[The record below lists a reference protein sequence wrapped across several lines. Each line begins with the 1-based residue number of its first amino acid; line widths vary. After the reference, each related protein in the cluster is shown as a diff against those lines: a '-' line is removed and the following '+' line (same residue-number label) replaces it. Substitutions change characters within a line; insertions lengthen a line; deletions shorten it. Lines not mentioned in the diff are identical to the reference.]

1 MVLDVKSEVN
11 MYVRMV
17 RIREEVHQL
26 FSEFLMERNKGN
38 ALLEI
43 EELLIS
49 ENFEAELIYA
59 IENNHFKTQ
68 EIFQLFY
75 TSYKVITDDFVNF
88 NDMENLEQY
97 TYQYALS
104 LSFSESAM
112 LPLTEEKNN
121 YAKLCLSVLRIFFNL
136 QKEYDKE
143 MWVSRYALNI
153 LNKNEIDDLEDDE
166 YTRFISYLDQ
176 EYVYEMMK
184 MNQDLIGYSTLD
196 HICGVHHL
204 ATKIGRQLKHVG
216 LPIDLGRVS
225 GAAYGH
231 DIGKYGC
238 KPEESRKVA
247 YYHYYY
253 TAEWFTE
260 RDIVYI
266 RNVAFNHSTWDL
278 ELANLSLE
286 SLVLIY
292 CDFRVKANEDK
303 TSRFPM
309 RYYSLDDAFDVILSK
324 LDNVDETKEKRY
336 RRVYNRLKDFENYM
350 FEKCVDVDPDSI
362 KALEAGCVLDRKHF
376 SIMQGKDLVENVKYL
391 SIDHNIG
398 IMNRLRDEN
407 SLNSMLENARGLD
420 NINSLRSYQ
429 YIIEEYS
436 NYLTQKQKLIALNFL
451 YERLMLPAEDIRK
464 QTASLIG
471 LLIANFDEIE
481 RKEVP
486 KGARKKKVEIDSY
499 RLFENYLS
507 KSLFPNLRIIDKH
520 KEWIRRSISSMLE
533 AVLKHSSDRKCRM
546 YMEIFIGTFKRKV
559 VREELA
565 PYILEAIRILPFE
578 RLEDDVVVNIIT
590 YANNIAYKDNPILRV
605 QSYDVLCDIIP
616 YLKPVHVKHI
626 RTVYKHDDLEE
637 ISPAETYVRF
647 KLLKLTNFED
657 SEVESYRQRCIAKVE
672 GHSDVYLSN
681 LKTAT
686 SWICKKS
693 QIELLL
699 RFVLNYK
706 KDDCFYLSM
715 HLCNLL
721 KVSSHESVRNAAGRG
736 LVELSKHL
744 TKGQVNDIVI
754 ELLRSL
760 EMENYQYTKYICDY
774 LGVLM
779 TRLELSEFTEII
791 QSFTNQI
798 ERANPQICTLVLATA
813 GVVLENIDKSEFT
826 GDVLKGVKK
835 KLLSILLKGFVNYD
849 TKVNQVAVNVI
860 GKHLFNSKKIS
871 MDDKAVMFNHMIKKI
886 LSLMVNTN
894 ENVELIF
901 LNNAAGLNHI
911 YNFISDYS
919 FEKGE
924 LKVDC
929 FDKIAFFPGAFDP
942 FSLSHKEIA
951 RSIRDL
957 GFEVYLSVDEFSWSK
972 KTQPNLIRRDI
983 MKMSIA
989 DEFGLYVFPRDVSIN
1004 IANPKDLEVLR
1015 HTFDSEV
1022 YIVIGSDVILNASAY
1037 KRDVEPYSI
1046 HNFSHVIFERHAQIY
1061 SSVEK
1066 GRLEKNVTGLNRDV
1080 VRLVLPPQFEQISS
1094 TQIRNYI
1101 DQNRDIS
1108 DLIDPLA
1115 QKYIYA
1121 RGLYQREPQFKEMV
1135 TTKSVHVEMFD
1146 TLTEELIQEI
1156 LRTTNEHS
1164 RPDEEALRSLKEKR
1178 PRAIVLRSINHGN
1191 KIVAFS
1197 LFHWLRSANV
1207 YNEFEDENIADYI
1220 LKNSVGRI
1228 LVIDAIVMNKRYNFS
1243 DPEQMILTETLA
1255 FCLSKDYSYSIVNA
1269 IEGSNISERFHEL
1282 LDLHGFVKINETMEN
1297 TIYAVEMSSPCTLN
1311 LDARTVIKE
1320 PLRSNAKVDEAVKMA
1335 RKRLQKAISKLYPG
1349 HLVLSFDRTM
1359 LYENLIKKIA
1369 DDNDVPVV
1377 PTHPR
1382 SLGEAMCVPF
1392 GAIFKRWILP
1402 NTVTKSLHTER
1413 FFSPDVEDYNIQ
1425 AYPYYLDIINQVKR
1439 IKSFN
1444 RPVILVDDLLN
1455 KGYRIKAI
1463 QPLMVEQ
1470 NIQIKKVLVGI
1481 MSGRGKS
1488 LLENDNIAVD
1498 SAYFIPRLK
1507 VWFNESLMYPFLGG
1521 DTLWRGVIPTRNL
1534 IPSINL
1540 ILPYTSPNYISGSS
1554 MKSVYELSE
1563 VCIEN
1568 AIEILRCLE
1577 EEYLYLHE
1585 NSLTLAHLGEVLIS
1599 PRFPDRGEKIS
1610 YDTSQKSS
1618 DYLKNDL
1625 EQLRRLKK
1633 YVYKGGK

>member
-1 MVLDVKSEVN
+1 
-11 MYVRMV
+11 MYVKMIK
-17 RIREEVHQL
+17 IREEIHQL
-26 FSEFLMERNKGN
+26 FTEFLYEKNNKR
-38 ALLEI
+38 AIHEI
-43 EELLIS
+43 EEILIS
-49 ENFEAELIYA
+49 DKFESELMYL

-68 EIFQLFY
+68 DIFQLFY
-75 TSYKVITDDFVNF
+75 SSFKVITDDFKLF
-88 NDMENLEQY
+88 HDMENLEQY
-97 TYQYALS
+97 TYQYALG
-104 LSFSESAM
+104 LSFEESVII
-112 LPLTEEKNN
+112 PLAVEKDE
-121 YAKLCLSVLRIFFNL
+121 YALLGLKVLRIFFEL
-136 QKEYDKE
+136 QKEYDHDK
-143 MWVSRYALNI
+143 WVSKYALN
-153 LNKNEIDDLEDDE
+153 LLSEEEAVGLEDDE
-166 YTRFISYLDQ
+166 YERFCTYLND

-204 ATKIGRQLKHVG
+204 AIKIGRQLKHAG

-238 KPEESRKVA
+238 KPDEGRKVA

-278 ELANLSLE
+278 EIANLSLE

-292 CDFRVKANEDK
+292 CDFRVKANEDR

-309 RYYSLDDAFDVILSK
+309 KYYSLDDAFDVILSK
-324 LDNVDETKEKRY
+324 LDNVDAAKEKRY

-350 FEKCVDVDPDSI
+350 IEKCVNLDPDSI
-362 KALEAGCVLDRKHF
+362 DDIQSDHVVTRKHF
-376 SIMQGKDLVENVKYL
+376 SIMQGNEIIESAKFL

-436 NYLTQKQKLIALNFL
+436 NYLTQKQKLIALKFL
-451 YERLMLPAEDIRK
+451 YERLMIPAEDIRK

-481 RKEVP
+481 RKELP
-486 KGARKKKVEIDSY
+486 KGARKKIVEIDSFK
-499 RLFENYLS
+499 LFENYLS
-507 KSLFPNLRIIDKH
+507 KCLFPNLRIIDKH
-520 KEWIRRSISSMLE
+520 KEWIRRSMSSMIE
-533 AVLKHSSDRKCRM
+533 ALLINSSDEKCRI
-546 YMEIFIGTFKRKV
+546 YMDTFVSTFKRKV
-559 VREELA
+559 VKEELA
-565 PYILEAIRILPFE
+565 PYMLEAIRQLPYE
-578 RLEDDVVVNIIT
+578 RLEDQTVVKIINYVNNVAHT
-590 YANNIAYKDNPILRV
+590 EDSVLRIH
-605 QSYDVLCDIIP
+605 SYDVLCDLIP
-616 YLKPVHVKHI
+616 SLKPVEIKHI
-626 RTVYKHDDLEE
+626 RAVHKVEDLNDL
-637 ISPAETYVRF
+637 SPAESYIRY
-647 KLLKLTNFED
+647 KLLKLTKSNGDEL
-657 SEVESYRQRCIAKVE
+657 ETYRRHCISKVE
-672 GHSDVYLSN
+672 GHSEVYLTN
-681 LKTAT
+681 LKSAT

-699 RFVLNYK
+699 RFVVNYK
-706 KDDCFYLSM
+706 NDDSFYLSM

-736 LVELSKHL
+736 LVELSSNL
-744 TKGQVNDIVI
+744 SKGQINDIVI
-754 ELLRSL
+754 ELLRAL

-774 LGVLM
+774 LGILM
-779 TRLELSEFTEII
+779 THLEKSELHEIIDSFTE
-791 QSFTNQI
+791 QI
-798 ERANPQICTLVLATA
+798 ERANPQICTLILDTT
-813 GVVLENIDKSEFT
+813 GVVIENLSNSDLDSKDYE
-826 GDVLKGVKK
+826 DVKK

-849 TKVNQVAVNVI
+849 TKVNQVAINVI
-860 GKHLFNSKKIS
+860 GKHLFDSEMIS
-871 MDDKAVMFNHMIKKI
+871 IDEKASLFNQMIKKI

-894 ENVELIF
+894 ETVELIY

-911 YNFISDYS
+911 YNFITDYN
-919 FEKGE
+919 FEKGK
-924 LKVDC
+924 LTIDTY
-929 FDKIAFFPGAFDP
+929 DKIAFFPGAFDP

-951 RSIRDL
+951 KSIRDL

-972 KTQPNLIRRDI
+972 RTQPNLIRRDI

-989 DEFGLYVFPRDVSIN
+989 DEFNLYVFPRDLSVN
-1004 IANPKDLEVLR
+1004 IANPTDLEVLKK
-1015 HTFDSEV
+1015 TYDAEV

-1037 KRDVEPYSI
+1037 KKVEEEYSI
-1046 HNFSHVIFERHAQIY
+1046 HNFSHIIFERHAQIY

-1066 GRLEKNVTGLNRDV
+1066 DRLEENVKGLKRDV

-1135 TTKSVHVEMFD
+1135 TTKSLRVEILD
-1146 TLTEELIQEI
+1146 ELTNELIEEI
-1156 LRTTNEHS
+1156 LSTTTEGYV
-1164 RPDEEALRSLKEKR
+1164 PDEKALKELAQKS
-1178 PRAIVLRSINHGN
+1178 PRIVLLRSINNNN
-1191 KIVAFS
+1191 KIIAFS
-1197 LFHWLRSANV
+1197 IIHWLRSANV
-1207 YNEFEDENIADYI
+1207 FSEFENEDVAEYI

-1228 LVIDAIVMNKRYNFS
+1228 IVLDAMVVNNRYNFS
-1243 DPEQMILTETLA
+1243 DPEQMILTETLS
-1255 FCLSKDYSYSIVNA
+1255 FCLSKDYSYSVINTLP
-1269 IEGSNISERFHEL
+1269 GTCISERFHEL
-1282 LDLHGFVKINETMEN
+1282 LDLHGYMRINEEMN
-1297 TIYAVEMSSPCTLN
+1297 KIVYAVEMSSPCTLN
-1311 LDARTVIKE
+1311 LDARTLVKE
-1320 PLRSNAKVDEAVKMA
+1320 PLRSNTNVHEAIKIA

-1349 HLVLSFDRTM
+1349 QLVLSFDRTM
-1359 LYENLIKKIA
+1359 LYENLIKKIS
-1369 DDNDVPVV
+1369 DDNGVPSI

-1413 FFSPDVEDYNIQ
+1413 FFSPDIESYDIQ
-1425 AYPYYLDIINQVKR
+1425 AYPYYLDIRNQVKR

-1444 RPVILVDDLLN
+1444 RPVVLVDDLLN
-1455 KGYRIKAI
+1455 KGYRVKAI
-1463 QPLMVEQ
+1463 LPLLEEEKV
-1470 NIQIKKVLVGI
+1470 NVKKVIVGI

-1488 LLENDNIAVD
+1488 ILENQNISVD
-1498 SAYFIPRLK
+1498 SAYYIPRLK

-1521 DTLWRGVIPTRNL
+1521 DTLWRGIIPTRNI

-1540 ILPYTSPNYISGSS
+1540 ILPYTSPNYITDSS
-1554 MKSVYELSE
+1554 MKAIYELSE

-1568 AIEILRCLE
+1568 AIEIMKCLE

-1585 NSLTLAHLGEVLIS
+1585 NSLTLSHLGEVLVS

-1610 YDTSQKSS
+1610 YDMSQKSS
-1618 DYLKNDL
+1618 DYLENDL

-1633 YVYKGGK
+1633 YVYKEGRN

>member
-1 MVLDVKSEVN
+1 MIVEVKSEVN

-17 RIREEVHQL
+17 KIREEVHNL
-26 FSEFLMERNKGN
+26 FVEFLNERDRRR
-38 ALLEI
+38 AVHEI
-43 EELLIS
+43 EEILIS

-68 EIFQLFY
+68 DIFQLFY
-75 TSYKVITDDFVNF
+75 TSLKVITYDFSDF
-88 NDMENLEQY
+88 SDMETLEQY

-104 LSFSESAM
+104 LSFKESTI
-112 LPLTEEKNN
+112 LPLSDEKNA
-121 YAKLCLSVLRIFFNL
+121 YAVLCLKVLRIFFNL
-136 QKEYDKE
+136 QKEYDE
-143 MWVSRYALNI
+143 DMWVSKYGLK
-153 LNKNEIDDLEDDE
+153 LLEDHEISSLEDDE
-166 YTRFISYLDQ
+166 YTRFAKYLDH

-204 ATKIGRQLKHVG
+204 AVKIGRQLKHVG

-292 CDFRVKANEDK
+292 CDFRVKANEDR
-303 TSRFPM
+303 SSHYPM
-309 RYYSLDDAFDVILSK
+309 KFYSLDEAFSVILGK
-324 LDNVDETKEKRY
+324 LDNVDQAKERRY

-350 FEKCVDVDPDSI
+350 FEKCVNVDPDSD
-362 KALEAGCVLDRKHF
+362 KDLEAGCILKRKHF
-376 SIMQGKDLVENVKYL
+376 SIMQGKHLIENAKYL

-436 NYLTQKQKLIALNFL
+436 TYLTQKQKLIALNFL

-464 QTASLIG
+464 HTASLIG

-481 RKEVP
+481 RKELP
-486 KGARKKKVEIDSY
+486 KGARKKVVEIDSFK
-499 RLFENYLS
+499 LFENYLS
-507 KSLFPNLRIIDKH
+507 KSLFPNIRIIDKH
-520 KEWIRRSISSMLE
+520 KEWIRRSIASMIESL
-533 AVLKHSSDRKCRM
+533 LKHSTDDKCRL
-546 YMEIFIGTFKRKV
+546 YMKTFISTFKRKI

-565 PYILEAIRILPFE
+565 SYMLEAIRVLPYE
-578 RLEDDVVVNIIT
+578 RLEDDVIVHIIT
-590 YANNIAYKDNPILRV
+590 YVNNVAYTEDPILRV
-605 QSYDVLCDIIP
+605 HSYDVLSDIIP
-616 YLKPVHVKHI
+616 NLKPIHIKHI
-626 RTVYKHDDLEE
+626 RTVYHSDDMDEL
-637 ISPAETYVRF
+637 SPAETYARF
-647 KLLKLTNFED
+647 KLLKLTNFEND
-657 SEVESYRQRCIAKVE
+657 EVEDYRQRCIEKVE

-706 KDDCFYLSM
+706 KDDSFYLSM

-736 LVELSKHL
+736 LVELAHYL

-754 ELLRSL
+754 ELLRAL

-779 TRLELSEFTEII
+779 NHLDSNEFIEII
-791 QSFTNQI
+791 DSFAEQI
-798 ERANPQICTLVLATA
+798 ERANPQICTLILATT
-813 GVVLENIDKSEFT
+813 GVVLENIYKSELEEE
-826 GDVLKGVKK
+826 VMQEAKR
-835 KLLSILLKGFVNYD
+835 KLLGILLKGFVNYD

-860 GKHLFNSKKIS
+860 GKNLFNSKIIS
-871 MDDKAVMFNHMIKKI
+871 MDEKALVFRLMIKKV

-894 ENVELIF
+894 ESLELIY

-911 YNFISDYS
+911 YNFISEYN
-919 FEKGE
+919 FEKGD
-924 LKVDC
+924 LKVDSYE
-929 FDKIAFFPGAFDP
+929 KVAFFPGAFDP

-972 KTQPNLIRRDI
+972 RTQPNLIRRDI

-989 DEFGLYVFPRDVSIN
+989 DEFGLYVFPRDISVN
-1004 IANPKDLEVLR
+1004 IANPKDLETLKS
-1015 HTFDSEV
+1015 TFDSEV

-1037 KRDVEPYSI
+1037 KKPEQEFSI

-1066 GRLEKNVTGLNRDV
+1066 DRLENNVKRLNRDV

-1121 RGLYQREPQFKEMV
+1121 RGLYQREPQFKEMI
-1135 TTKSVHVEMFD
+1135 TTKSVRVEMFD
-1146 TLTEELIQEI
+1146 DLTEELINE
-1156 LRTTNEHS
+1156 LLETTREGA
-1164 RPDEEALRSLKEKR
+1164 RPTEEALRELTKKS
-1178 PRAIVLRSINHGN
+1178 PRAIVLRSINHEN
-1191 KIVAFS
+1191 KILAFS

-1207 YNEFEDENIADYI
+1207 YTEFEDESIAEYI

-1228 LVIDAIVMNKRYNFS
+1228 LVMDAIVVNKSYNFS

-1255 FCLSKDYSYSIVNA
+1255 FCLSKDYSYSVINTIKGA
-1269 IEGSNISERFHEL
+1269 KISSRFHEL
-1282 LDLHGFVKINETMEN
+1282 LDLHGFIKINETMED

-1320 PLRSNAKVDEAVKMA
+1320 PLRSNTNIHNAVKLA
-1335 RKRLQKAISKLYPG
+1335 RKRLQKGITKLYPG

-1369 DDNDVPVV
+1369 DDNGV
-1377 PTHPR
+1377 PTVPTVPR
-1382 SLGEAMCVPF
+1382 SLGQAMCVPF

-1413 FFSPDVEDYNIQ
+1413 FFSPDVENYNIQ
-1425 AYPYYLDIINQVKR
+1425 AYPYYLDIKNQVKR
-1439 IKSFN
+1439 IKSFD

-1463 QPLMVEQ
+1463 EPLMAEQ
-1470 NIQIKKVLVGI
+1470 NVEVKKVLVGI

-1521 DTLWRGVIPTRNL
+1521 DTLWRGVTPTRNL

-1540 ILPYTSPNYISGSS
+1540 ILPYTSPNFISGST
-1554 MKSVYELSE
+1554 MKAVYELSE
-1563 VCIEN
+1563 ICIEN
-1568 AIEILRCLE
+1568 AIEILKCLE

-1585 NSLTLAHLGEVLIS
+1585 NSLTLAHLGEVLMS

-1633 YVYKGGK
+1633 YVYRGGY